1 MAGQFALIPAKVLYD
16 ENLPATAKLLY
27 GEIYRLSHANG
38 YCYASNQDFVK
49 LLDRSPS
56 TIGDLL
62 KALSSGGYIRVRMI
76 RRYGSTG
83 DVVQRRIF
91 IGQTLAPE
99 NEEDGYGG
107 IPENRYTSTGESGDG
122 IPENREDTTK
132 RKNKRNT
139 PISPKEI
146 LDEATSYAG
155 GNLDLLAAL
164 MGFLEMRSKK
174 KIPVDTIRGLHLI
187 TCKLD
192 KEAKGSVA
200 VKIAMLDNA
209 TVHKWAKVYPLKP
222 DEMPEAVPDDDEEG
236 IDGI

>member
-1 MAGQFALIPAKVLYD
+1 M
-16 ENLPATAKLLY
+16 
-27 GEIYRLSHANG
+27 
-38 YCYASNQDFVK
+38 
-49 LLDRSPS
+49 
-56 TIGDLL
+56 
-62 KALSSGGYIRVRMI
+62 
-76 RRYGSTG
+76 
-83 DVVQRRIF
+83 
-91 IGQTLAPE
+91 
-99 NEEDGYGG
+99 
-107 IPENRYTSTGESGDG
+107 
-122 IPENREDTTK
+122 
-132 RKNKRNT
+132 
-139 PISPKEI
+139 
-146 LDEATSYAG
+146 
-155 GNLDLLAAL
+155 LAAL